1 MFAGLAF
8 MSRQIVNSPGFYA
21 SKTERQRGI
30 DEPKESKRAR
40 GTKWY
45 DHRVRRFFLERNKD
59 RAPGE
64 LFPRLNARF
73 APIMQ
78 PYDEELGR
86 KRSA

>member
-1 MFAGLAF
+1 
-8 MSRQIVNSPGFYA
+8 
-21 SKTERQRGI
+21 
-30 DEPKESKRAR
+30 
-40 GTKWY
+40 
-45 DHRVRRFFLERNKD
+45 
-59 RAPGE
+59 

>member
-1 MFAGLAF
+1 VFAGLAF

-40 GTKWY
+40 GRKWY
-45 DHRVRRFFLERNKD
+45 DHRVRRFFEHRNKD
-59 RAPGE
+59 KAPGE